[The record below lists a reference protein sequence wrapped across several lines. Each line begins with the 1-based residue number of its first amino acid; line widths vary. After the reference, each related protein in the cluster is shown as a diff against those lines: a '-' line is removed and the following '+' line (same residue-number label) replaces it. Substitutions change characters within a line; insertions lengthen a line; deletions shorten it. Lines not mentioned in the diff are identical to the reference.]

1 MHAMST
7 NVKVKPKI
15 SSQRHLL
22 INKKNDSDIKEHI
35 RTVAQSKSDF
45 SKDLEVVNV
54 EVVTS
59 DKNGKNILK
68 KLRSNPVKST
78 NLV

>member
-7 NVKVKPKI
+7 HVKVKPKV
-15 SSQRHLL
+15 SSLS

-68 KLRSNPVKST
+68 KLRSHPVKST